1 MGSKLRAKFD
11 QICRDHPFKALNDV
25 VYEVLME
32 EIILFRL
39 RPGAKITESRIA
51 EELIVSR
58 TVVAAAMDTLQAHEL
73 IIKEKSRSPHVAL
86 FTLEDYNNLMKIRN
100 PIEAIAA
107 EQMSQRATPDE
118 LKKLVRLAHDMEIC
132 FDAKD
137 YEGFVKTDLKYHAFI
152 VKCSG
157 NTYLMHA
164 YEQIS
169 PRIQQYML
177 IQAPKVIDENPSFK
191 EEHHNMCAAIQRGNP
206 EYAKLVATLHCSGLF
221 LDAEQ
226 ISSGLPTPLSGCRKR
241 TLPGSESSG
250 ERLRFRWEPG
260 APGIFHRFQIQKR
273 GAAVGSS
280 PFLGFHAVSRGRGSG
295 RGGGRGEG
303 GEVIGRNACVP
314 RR

>member
-51 EELIVSR
+51 EELNVSR

-191 EEHHNMCAAIQRGNP
+191 EEHYNMCAAIQRGNP

-226 ISSGLPTPLSGCRKR
+226 ISSGLAYTI
-241 TLPGSESSG
+241 
-250 ERLRFRWEPG
+250 ERMQEKDTAR
-260 APGIFHRFQIQKR
+260 Q
-273 GAAVGSS
+273 
-280 PFLGFHAVSRGRGSG
+280 
-295 RGGGRGEG
+295 
-303 GEVIGRNACVP
+303 
-314 RR
+314 